1 MSQSHLYLVRVWS
14 MREGFRADVREVSS
28 EDTRV
33 FLSHHELAQF
43 LLERTAIVWSQASTA
58 APPPAV
64 NSKESS

>member
-33 FLSHHELAQF
+33 FSSHHELARF
-43 LLERTAIVWSQASTA
+43 FLERIASVSGEA
-58 APPPAV
+58 SPAPPSPHR
-64 NSKESS
+64 SD